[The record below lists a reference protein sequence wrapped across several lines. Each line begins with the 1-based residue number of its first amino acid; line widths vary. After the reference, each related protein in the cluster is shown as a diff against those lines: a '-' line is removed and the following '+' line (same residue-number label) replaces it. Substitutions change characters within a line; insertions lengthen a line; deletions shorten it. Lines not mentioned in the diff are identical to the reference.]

1 MALGAILAEL
11 SAMHVLPG
19 MAAETAL
26 GQARITDILLRV
38 AGIASGF
45 GMLASQREAGLFAVI
60 EAHSC
65 PAVGAVTGFT

>member
-11 SAMHVLPG
+11 SAMHIFPG
-19 MAAETAL
+19 VAAETGL
-26 GQARITDILLRV
+26 GQARVADILLRV
-38 AGIASGF
+38 AGIASSF
-45 GMLASQREAGLFAVI
+45 GMLASQRELRLFVVI